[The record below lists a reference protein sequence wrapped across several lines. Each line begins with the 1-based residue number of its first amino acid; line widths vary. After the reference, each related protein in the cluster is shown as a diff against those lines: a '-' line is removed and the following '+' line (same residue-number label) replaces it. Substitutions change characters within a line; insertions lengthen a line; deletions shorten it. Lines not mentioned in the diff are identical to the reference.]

1 MATRRRIN
9 TGIPSSIGVANPP
22 FERRGCSM
30 PTTSHG
36 YSGSTRLFPWVVAKA
51 VSVGC
56 SQSFRSSYAPTQL
69 TSWMATMLV
78 PAKGLAYPIQ
88 IKPPA
93 T

>member
-36 YSGSTRLFPWVVAKA
+36 YSGSTRLFPWVVAK
-51 VSVGC
+51 G
-56 SQSFRSSYAPTQL
+56 L
-69 TSWMATMLV
+69 ATMIPMSTV
-78 PAKGLAYPIQ
+78 PVW
-88 IKPPA
+88 PPA